1 MPFLL
6 DSNPKQFGYKR
17 NTSCKSAYFVLNETM
32 QYYKRVNSKV
42 HLISLDASKAFDKLW
57 RSGLFYK
64 LIDVVEPPIWRL
76 LLSYYAK
83 SKLTV
88 SFNGKFSKVFDTQEG
103 VKQGGIISPYLFNY
117 FVNDL
122 LNQNDSL
129 NIGAKIGTVNV
140 SMIAY
145 CDDLILISPTETHMR
160 SLIKLC
166 ESYAVEWK
174 IEFNA
179 SKSIAYS
186 HGYSCKPSFSLNNLE
201 IPHQEFFIYLGLP
214 VGDDSFVWN
223 YFEEKMSKVEKSF
236 YSLRGLGCKPSD
248 LSPKTIAFVFKQFCQ
263 PIIKYGFENL
273 YLNESKLRLL
283 NIRQNIL
290 LKRTLGLS
298 IFCRTKPLFQ
308 VLKIEQL
315 TQLYLKHKIF
325 FLRQILSNDFTRSLF
340 NLMSSL
346 YQLEKPNERSFFFQ
360 LSKIEFLTSTVP
372 TIANSK
378 RVLESIESTFKCN
391 DEELISNLNILL
403 DQFNNVNFYFITKQ
417 LNSFLKISDTV

>member
-1 MPFLL
+1 
-6 DSNPKQFGYKR
+6 
-17 NTSCKSAYFVLNETM
+17 
-32 QYYKRVNSKV
+32 
-42 HLISLDASKAFDKLW
+42 
-57 RSGLFYK
+57 
-64 LIDVVEPPIWRL
+64 
-76 LLSYYAK
+76 
-83 SKLTV
+83 
-88 SFNGKFSKVFDTQEG
+88 
-103 VKQGGIISPYLFNY
+103 
-117 FVNDL
+117 
-122 LNQNDSL
+122 
-129 NIGAKIGTVNV
+129 
-140 SMIAY
+140 MIAY

-186 HGYSCKPSFSLNNLE
+186 YGYSCKPSFSLNNLE

-290 LKRTLGLS
+290 LKRTLGLLQNEATFS
-298 IFCRTKPLFQ
+298 S
-308 VLKIEQL
+308 
-315 TQLYLKHKIF
+315 Y
-325 FLRQILSNDFTRSLF
+325 ND
-340 NLMSSL
+340 
-346 YQLEKPNERSFFFQ
+346 
-360 LSKIEFLTSTVP
+360 
-372 TIANSK
+372 
-378 RVLESIESTFKCN
+378 
-391 DEELISNLNILL
+391 
-403 DQFNNVNFYFITKQ
+403 
-417 LNSFLKISDTV
+417 